1 MKIKK
6 IYADGSSA
14 IISFGTEAEAVA
26 HFNQEKKQ
34 LEGFMSEPFT
44 LETDENSFTVL
55 DGAEVEYQVI
65 LIK

>member
-14 IISFGTEAEAVA
+14 IISFRTEAEAVA

-44 LETDENSFTVL
+44 LETDDNSFTVL
-55 DGAEVEYQVI
+55 DGAEAQYQVI

>member
-6 IYADGSSA
+6 FYADGSSA
-14 IISFGTEAEAVA
+14 IISFRTEAEAVA

-44 LETDENSFTVL
+44 LETDEDSFTVL
-55 DGAEVEYQVI
+55 DGAEVEYQVT

>member
-6 IYADGSSA
+6 FYADGSSV
-14 IISFGTEAEAVA
+14 IVSFETEAEAVA

-34 LEGFMSEPFT
+34 LEGFMSEPWT
-44 LETDENSFTVL
+44 LETDEDSFTVL

>member
-6 IYADGSSA
+6 FYADGSSV
-14 IISFGTEAEAVA
+14 IVSFETEAEAVA

-34 LEGFMSEPFT
+34 LEGYMSEPWT
-44 LETDENSFTVL
+44 LESDGNSFTVL